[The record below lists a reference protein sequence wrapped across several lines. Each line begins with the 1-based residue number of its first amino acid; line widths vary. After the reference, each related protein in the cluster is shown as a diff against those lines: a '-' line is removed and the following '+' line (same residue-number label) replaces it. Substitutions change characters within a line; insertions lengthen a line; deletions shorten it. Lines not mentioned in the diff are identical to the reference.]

1 MFIEVF
7 DQVGGID
14 RTADGF
20 RIGIECQKESILTD
34 GFDDFRVDGFPFH
47 IEVINNALCSFSSLL
62 VMNLLEIAKNFRS
75 VFYTDM
81 GRDIA
86 QDSFRATA

>member
-34 GFDDFRVDGFPFH
+34 GFDDLGIDGFPSPRE
-47 IEVINNALCSFSSLL
+47 IIQDSLCIRSGLL
-62 VMNLLEIAKNFRS
+62 GMNLFEITKF
-75 VFYTDM
+75 M
-81 GRDIA
+81 GR
-86 QDSFRATA
+86 QTL